1 MGNINK
7 VILLGNLTRDIELR
21 HTQSNQ
27 AVANFSI
34 AVNRQWK
41 DQSGQTHEEAT
52 FVDCE
57 SWGRQAE
64 VMPISRKRPRSHAG
78 RPTSNG
84 PLARQQSGA
93 NRSKL
98 VVVVESFQFI
108 GGRAE
113 AGGNA
118 AMRPPKSL
126 LVWTRL
132 LFPVQCPWGWRYS
145 VLTIQKEEWLRCP
158 AQLSLSLKLPTI
170 LFLPSG
176 KPLGSRSSRL
186 LTLIF

>member
-1 MGNINK
+1 MGNFNK

-64 VMPISRKRPRSHAG
+64 VMHQYLGKG
-78 RPTSNG
+78 REVMLEG
-84 PLARQQSGA
+84 RLRMDRWQDKQSGA

-108 GGRAE
+108 GGRGE
-113 AGGNA
+113 SGGGA
-118 AMRPPKSL
+118 AIE
-126 LVWTRL
+126 T
-132 LFPVQCPWGWRYS
+132 
-145 VLTIQKEEWLRCP
+145 
-158 AQLSLSLKLPTI
+158 
-170 LFLPSG
+170 
-176 KPLGSRSSRL
+176 SRSRPASGAGSSAPAAGVDDGD
-186 LTLIF
+186 IPF

>member
-1 MGNINK
+1 MGNFNK

-64 VMPISRKRPRSHAG
+64 VMHQYLGKG
-78 RPTSNG
+78 REVMIEG
-84 PLARQQSGA
+84 RLRMDRWQDKQSGA

-108 GGRAE
+108 GGRGE
-113 AGGNA
+113 SAGGGAIETTRSHPAPGAGSSAPA
-118 AMRPPKSL
+118 AGVDDGDIP
-126 LVWTRL
+126 
-132 LFPVQCPWGWRYS
+132 F
-145 VLTIQKEEWLRCP
+145 
-158 AQLSLSLKLPTI
+158 
-170 LFLPSG
+170 
-176 KPLGSRSSRL
+176 
-186 LTLIF
+186 

>member
-1 MGNINK
+1 MGNFNK

-64 VMPISRKRPRSHAG
+64 VMHQYLGKG
-78 RPTSNG
+78 REVMLEG
-84 PLARQQSGA
+84 RLRMDRWQDKQSGA

-113 AGGNA
+113 AGRNA
-118 AMRPPKSL
+118 AIETPRSHPSSGPASSS
-126 LVWTRL
+126 
-132 LFPVQCPWGWRYS
+132 PSS
-145 VLTIQKEEWLRCP
+145 VPGDGDIP
-158 AQLSLSLKLPTI
+158 
-170 LFLPSG
+170 F
-176 KPLGSRSSRL
+176 
-186 LTLIF
+186 

>member
-1 MGNINK
+1 MGNFNK

-64 VMPISRKRPRSHAG
+64 VMHQYLAKG
-78 RPTSNG
+78 REVMIEG
-84 PLARQQSGA
+84 RLRMDRWQDKQSGA

-98 VVVVESFQFI
+98 VIVVESFQFI
-108 GGRAE
+108 GGRGESTGSASIE
-113 AGGNA
+113 TPQRRA
-118 AMRPPKSL
+118 ASGSASGAP
-126 LVWTRL
+126 TE
-132 LFPVQCPWGWRYS
+132 GS
-145 VLTIQKEEWLRCP
+145 VSDGDIP
-158 AQLSLSLKLPTI
+158 
-170 LFLPSG
+170 F
-176 KPLGSRSSRL
+176 
-186 LTLIF
+186 

>member
-1 MGNINK
+1 MGNFNK

-64 VMPISRKRPRSHAG
+64 VMHQYLAKG
-78 RPTSNG
+78 REVMIEG
-84 PLARQQSGA
+84 RLRMDRWQDKQSGA

-98 VVVVESFQFI
+98 VIVVESFQFI
-108 GGRAE
+108 GGRGESTGSASIE
-113 AGGNA
+113 TPQGRAASGSASGAPTGG
-118 AMRPPKSL
+118 
-126 LVWTRL
+126 
-132 LFPVQCPWGWRYS
+132 S
-145 VLTIQKEEWLRCP
+145 VSDGDIP
-158 AQLSLSLKLPTI
+158 
-170 LFLPSG
+170 F
-176 KPLGSRSSRL
+176 
-186 LTLIF
+186 

>member
-1 MGNINK
+1 MGNFNK

-64 VMPISRKRPRSHAG
+64 VMHQYLGKG
-78 RPTSNG
+78 RELMLEG
-84 PLARQQSGA
+84 RLRMDRWQDKQSGA

-108 GGRAE
+108 GGRGE
-113 AGGNA
+113 PGG
-118 AMRPPKSL
+118 
-126 LVWTRL
+126 
-132 LFPVQCPWGWRYS
+132 S
-145 VLTIQKEEWLRCP
+145 VAVETPRSRSASGASSP
-158 AQLSLSLKLPTI
+158 AQASAPDDGDI
-170 LFLPSG
+170 PF
-176 KPLGSRSSRL
+176 
-186 LTLIF
+186 

>member
-1 MGNINK
+1 MGNFNK

-57 SWGRQAE
+57 SSGRQAE
-64 VMPISRKRPRSHAG
+64 VMHQYLGKG
-78 RPTSNG
+78 REVMIEG
-84 PLARQQSGA
+84 RLRMDRWQDKQSGA

-98 VVVVESFQFI
+98 LVVVESFQFT
-108 GGRAE
+108 GGRGE
-113 AGGNA
+113 AGGSA
-118 AMRPPKSL
+118 AIE
-126 LVWTRL
+126 TT
-132 LFPVQCPWGWRYS
+132 Q
-145 VLTIQKEEWLRCP
+145 
-158 AQLSLSLKLPTI
+158 
-170 LFLPSG
+170 
-176 KPLGSRSSRL
+176 SRSASGASSSAPAGSVDDGD
-186 LTLIF
+186 IPF

>member
-1 MGNINK
+1 MGNFNK

-64 VMPISRKRPRSHAG
+64 VMHQYLAKG
-78 RPTSNG
+78 REVMIEG
-84 PLARQQSGA
+84 RLRMDRWQDKQSGA

-98 VVVVESFQFI
+98 VIVVESFQFI
-108 GGRAE
+108 GGRGESTGSASIE
-113 AGGNA
+113 TPQRRA
-118 AMRPPKSL
+118 APPE
-126 LVWTRL
+126 
-132 LFPVQCPWGWRYS
+132 GS
-145 VLTIQKEEWLRCP
+145 VSDGDIP
-158 AQLSLSLKLPTI
+158 
-170 LFLPSG
+170 F
-176 KPLGSRSSRL
+176 
-186 LTLIF
+186 

>member
-1 MGNINK
+1 MGNFNK

-41 DQSGQTHEEAT
+41 DQSGRPHEEAT

-64 VMPISRKRPRSHAG
+64 VMHQYLGKG
-78 RPTSNG
+78 REVMIEG
-84 PLARQQSGA
+84 RLRMDRWQDKQSGA

-108 GGRAE
+108 GARGESAGGAAIETTRSRPASE
-113 AGGNA
+113 AGSSAPA
-118 AMRPPKSL
+118 AGVDDGDIP
-126 LVWTRL
+126 
-132 LFPVQCPWGWRYS
+132 F
-145 VLTIQKEEWLRCP
+145 
-158 AQLSLSLKLPTI
+158 
-170 LFLPSG
+170 
-176 KPLGSRSSRL
+176 
-186 LTLIF
+186 

>member
-1 MGNINK
+1 MGNFNK

-64 VMPISRKRPRSHAG
+64 VMHQYLGKG
-78 RPTSNG
+78 REVMIEG
-84 PLARQQSGA
+84 RLRMDRWQDKQSGA

-108 GGRAE
+108 GGRGESGGGAAIE
-113 AGGNA
+113 TSRSRPASGAGSSAPAAGGDDGDI
-118 AMRPPKSL
+118 P
-126 LVWTRL
+126 
-132 LFPVQCPWGWRYS
+132 F
-145 VLTIQKEEWLRCP
+145 
-158 AQLSLSLKLPTI
+158 
-170 LFLPSG
+170 
-176 KPLGSRSSRL
+176 
-186 LTLIF
+186 

>member
-1 MGNINK
+1 MGNFNK

-27 AVANFSI
+27 AVANFSV

-57 SWGRQAE
+57 AWGRQAE
-64 VMPISRKRPRSHAG
+64 VMHQYLGKG
-78 RPTSNG
+78 REVMLEG
-84 PLARQQSGA
+84 RLRMDRWQDKQSGA

-98 VVVVESFQFI
+98 VVVVDNFQFI

-113 AGGNA
+113 SGGGA
-118 AMRPPKSL
+118 SIE
-126 LVWTRL
+126 T
-132 LFPVQCPWGWRYS
+132 
-145 VLTIQKEEWLRCP
+145 
-158 AQLSLSLKLPTI
+158 
-170 LFLPSG
+170 
-176 KPLGSRSSRL
+176 SRSRSASGSGA
-186 LTLIF
+186 TAPASTPEDGDIPF

>member
-1 MGNINK
+1 MGNFNK

-41 DQSGQTHEEAT
+41 DQSGQSHEEAT

-64 VMPISRKRPRSHAG
+64 VMHQYLGKG
-78 RPTSNG
+78 REVMLEG
-84 PLARQQSGA
+84 RLRMDRWQDKQSGA

-108 GGRAE
+108 GGRGE
-113 AGGNA
+113 PGGSA
-118 AMRPPKSL
+118 AVETPRS
-126 LVWTRL
+126 RSAS
-132 LFPVQCPWGWRYS
+132 GAS
-145 VLTIQKEEWLRCP
+145 SP
-158 AQLSLSLKLPTI
+158 AQASAPDDGDI
-170 LFLPSG
+170 PF
-176 KPLGSRSSRL
+176 
-186 LTLIF
+186 